1 MIYVASNT
9 FYTFNRV
16 VYRYKHAADFAA
28 TEITA
33 CSSLNLKKKTFYV
46 LYISYMEINTFVI

>member
-1 MIYVASNT
+1 MIYVANNT

-33 CSSLNLKKKTFYV
+33 CSSFNLKKKKNPFMYYT
-46 LYISYMEINTFVI
+46 SRTWK